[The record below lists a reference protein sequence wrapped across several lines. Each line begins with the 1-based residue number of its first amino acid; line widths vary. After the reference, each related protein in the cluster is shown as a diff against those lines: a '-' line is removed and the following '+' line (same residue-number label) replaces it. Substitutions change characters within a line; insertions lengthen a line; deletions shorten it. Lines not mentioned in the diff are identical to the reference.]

1 MCWAALTQ
9 DGKGQQ
15 MTELA
20 ELAMA
25 GGVGFA
31 DGRSLTNW
39 QLVRRVLEYLRPLN
53 QPVALWA
60 CDPAL
65 TGNGVMR
72 EGQVSIQLGLP
83 GIPAMAETVALAA
96 LLECVEVIGTP
107 VHLMRVSTARGVE
120 LIRQAKARGVPVT
133 ASTTWMHL
141 RLNTESVDSYDSSLH
156 VAPPLGN
163 PEDQKALQ
171 QGLREGVLDAIAVD
185 HTPYT
190 YEEKTVAFAEAPP
203 GAIGLELALP
213 LLWHHLVERGDW
225 SPLELWKRLS
235 TKPLEC
241 LRLKPGTIQPG
252 QPAELTLFDPRQ
264 EWKVDERSLKSLS
277 NNTPWLGKEIQGR
290 VVKIWCD

>member
-1 MCWAALTQ
+1 
-9 DGKGQQ
+9 

-20 ELAMA
+20 ELATT

-31 DGRSLTNW
+31 DGQSLTNW
-39 QLVRRVLEYLRPLN
+39 QLLRRVLEYLRPLN

-60 CDPAL
+60 CDSAL

-72 EGQVSIQLGLP
+72 EGLVSIQLGLP
-83 GIPAMAETVALAA
+83 GTPAMAETVALAA
-96 LLECVEVIGTP
+96 LLECVEIIGTP
-107 VHLMRVSTARGVE
+107 VHLMRLSTSRGVE

-141 RLNTESVDSYDSSLH
+141 LLNTESVDSYDSSLH
-156 VAPPLGN
+156 IAPPLGN
-163 PEDQKALQ
+163 PQDQEALR
-171 QGLREGVLDAIAVD
+171 QGLREGVLDAVAVD
-185 HTPYT
+185 HTPFT

-225 SPLELWKRLS
+225 SPLELWQRLS

-241 LRLKPGTIQPG
+241 LHLQPESIQPD

-277 NNTPWLGKEIQGR
+277 SNTPWLGKEIQGR
-290 VVKIWCD
+290 VVRIWC